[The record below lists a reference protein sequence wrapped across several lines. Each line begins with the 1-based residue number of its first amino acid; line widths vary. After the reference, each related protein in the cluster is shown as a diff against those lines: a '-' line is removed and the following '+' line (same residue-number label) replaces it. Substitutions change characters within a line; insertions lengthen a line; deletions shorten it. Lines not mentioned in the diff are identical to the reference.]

1 VQNKYLV
8 ILLCFVG
15 LLAAFCLQ
23 GCSGEK
29 VEIDAPVHI
38 EIPEDGINGLQ
49 DEMGPSG
56 FILGTII
63 IFNAYLIMGLSIL
76 LLVIKDQA
84 YAALQEILKSLS
96 RLVSPDIADDNRFFK
111 ALALVSEAEARQ
123 RYALAGL
130 LGGVVLA
137 YFGALIAL

>member
-1 VQNKYLV
+1 V

-15 LLAAFCLQ
+15 LLAAFSLQ

-38 EIPEDGINGLQ
+38 EIPENGIDGLQ

-63 IFNAYLIMGLSIL
+63 VFNAYIIMVLSIL

-84 YAALQEILKSLS
+84 YAALQEILKSVT
-96 RLVSPDIADDNRFFK
+96 RLIAPDIADDNRFFR
-111 ALALVSEAEARQ
+111 AIALVSVAEARQ

-137 YFGALIAL
+137 YLGALIAL

>member
-1 VQNKYLV
+1 MQNKYLL

-15 LLAAFCLQ
+15 LLAAFSLQ
-23 GCSGEK
+23 GCSGDK
-29 VEIDAPVHI
+29 VELDAPVHI
-38 EIPEDGINGLQ
+38 EFPANGIDGLQ

-63 IFNAYLIMGLSIL
+63 VFNAYILMAPSIL
-76 LLVIKDQA
+76 LLVIKDQG
-84 YAALQEILKSLS
+84 YAALQEILKSVT
-96 RLVSPDIADDNRFFK
+96 RLISPDIADDNLFFK
-111 ALALVSEAEARQ
+111 ALAQVSAAEARQ

-137 YFGALIAL
+137 YVGALIAL